1 LTDRPLT
8 ALREG
13 GEARAYGS
21 YRWVVL
27 GLATVLQVGVSMP
40 QQTPAAIGPILT
52 RELGL
57 SRSELGLLTSAIWG
71 GMLLGMLPSGVLA
84 DRFGERRV
92 IAVGATLLGLVLL
105 LAAQAPTFWWLFG
118 LLLLAAFGSSSASP
132 GGTKAIASWFPPHQ
146 RGLAMGV
153 RQMGVTA
160 AGVIASVLLP
170 PIAVAAHW
178 EAAFRTVAAIVLG
191 VTVVFALVYRESAP
205 HPTLP
210 RQAGGGVFRDLLRNR
225 TFVFGTAYAWV
236 FMGALGSAVTY
247 LGVAMHQEVGVSAIV
262 AGYLLAVLQ
271 VGGIAGR
278 IGWGLL
284 SDRLHRRGPAMLACG
299 VMTLA
304 VCALMAFVR
313 GPVALPLVALLAFL
327 LGLAAM
333 GWNALYLTLVSDQV
347 PIRSAATAIGAGLTI
362 SFSGMFIATPIF
374 GLIADR
380 SGSYEL
386 SWLALAAWA
395 VVGTLLGLGIR
406 ERTSFPRA

>member
-1 LTDRPLT
+1 M
-8 ALREG
+8 
-13 GEARAYGS
+13 

-71 GMLLGMLPSGVLA
+71 GMLLGMLPSGMLA

-105 LAAQAPTFWWLFG
+105 LAAQSPGFAWLFG

-132 GGTKAIASWFPPHQ
+132 GGTKAIASWFPPYQ
-146 RGLAMGV
+146 RGLAMGI

-160 AGVIASVLLP
+160 AGVLASVLLP

-178 EAAFRTVAAIVLG
+178 QAAFRTVAGIVLATTAG
-191 VTVVFALVYRESAP
+191 FALLYREAAP
-205 HPTLP
+205 HPSAP
-210 RQAGGGVFRDLLRNR
+210 RVAERGVGALFRNR

-278 IGWGLL
+278 IGWGLM
-284 SDRLHRRGPAMLACG
+284 SDRLGRRAPAMLACG
-299 VMTLA
+299 VLTLA
-304 VCALMAFVR
+304 ICALMAFVR
-313 GPVALPLVALLAFL
+313 GAVPLPLVAVLAFL

-347 PIRSAATAIGAGLTI
+347 PVQSAATAIGAGLTI

-386 SWLALAAWA
+386 SWLALAVWA
-395 VVGTLLGLGIR
+395 LMGTLLGLGIR
-406 ERTSFPRA
+406 ERRRA

>member
-1 LTDRPLT
+1 LT
-8 ALREG
+8 AVPGEREPAA
-13 GEARAYGS
+13 ARPAS
-21 YRWVVL
+21 AYRWVVL
-27 GLATVLQVGVSMP
+27 GLATMLQIGVSMP
-40 QQTPAAIGPILT
+40 QQTPAAIGPVLT

-71 GMLLGMLPSGVLA
+71 GMLLGMLPSGMLA
-84 DRFGERRV
+84 DRLGERRV

-105 LAAQAPTFWWLFG
+105 VAAQAPAFAWLFG

-146 RGLAMGV
+146 RGLAMGI

-178 EAAFRTVAAIVLG
+178 QAAFRTVAVIVL
-191 VTVVFALVYRESAP
+191 VATAVFALLYRESAL
-205 HPTLP
+205 PTLP
-210 RQAGGGVFRDLLRNR
+210 PRAGGGGIGALFRNR

-271 VGGIAGR
+271 IGGIAGR
-278 IGWGLL
+278 VGWGLL
-284 SDRLHRRGPAMLACG
+284 SDRLGRRAPAMLACG
-299 VMTLA
+299 VMTL
-304 VCALMAFVR
+304 VICSVMAFVR
-313 GPVALPLVALLAFL
+313 GAVPLALVALLAFL

-347 PIRSAATAIGAGLTI
+347 PVRSAATAIGAGLTI

-380 SGSYEL
+380 SGSYEI

-395 VVGTLLGLGIR
+395 LLGTLLGLGMR
-406 ERTSFPRA
+406 ERRHA

>member
-1 LTDRPLT
+1 LTDRPL
-8 ALREG
+8 AAVPGERE
-13 GEARAYGS
+13 AAAPRRPSA

-27 GLATVLQVGVSMP
+27 GLATILQVGVSMP

-71 GMLLGMLPSGVLA
+71 GMLLGMLPSGMLA
-84 DRFGERRV
+84 DRLGERRV

-105 LAAQAPTFWWLFG
+105 LAAQAPAFGWLFG

-146 RGLAMGV
+146 RGLAMGI

-178 EAAFRTVAAIVLG
+178 QAAFRTVAVIVLC
-191 VTVVFALVYRESAP
+191 VTVGFALLYRETAP
-205 HPTLP
+205 QPTLTP
-210 RQAGGGVFRDLLRNR
+210 NVGGGVKALFRNR

-271 VGGIAGR
+271 IGGIAGR

-284 SDRLHRRGPAMLACG
+284 SDRLGRRAPAMIACG

-304 VCALMAFVR
+304 ICSVMAFVQ
-313 GPVALPLVALLAFL
+313 GAVPLALVAVLAFL

-347 PIRSAATAIGAGLTI
+347 PVRSAATAIGAGLTI

-386 SWLALAAWA
+386 SWLALAGWA
-395 VVGTLLGLGIR
+395 LLGTLLGLGMR
-406 ERTSFPRA
+406 ERRHA

>member
-1 LTDRPLT
+1 
-8 ALREG
+8 
-13 GEARAYGS
+13 
-21 YRWVVL
+21 VVL
-27 GLATVLQVGVSMP
+27 GLATVLQIGVSMP

-57 SRSELGLLTSAIWG
+57 SRTELGLLTSAIWG
-71 GMLLGMLPSGVLA
+71 GMLLGMLPSGMLA

-105 LAAQAPTFWWLFG
+105 VAAQASALAWLFG

-132 GGTKAIASWFPPHQ
+132 GGTKAIASWFPPYQ
-146 RGLAMGV
+146 RGLAMGI

-178 EAAFRTVAAIVLG
+178 PAAFRTVAAIVLG
-191 VTVVFALVYRESAP
+191 VTLIFALVYREAAP
-205 HPTLP
+205 RPTHTP
-210 RQAGGGVFRDLLRNR
+210 RAGGGAFWLLFRNR

-284 SDRLHRRGPAMLACG
+284 SDRVGRRAPAMLACG
-299 VMTLA
+299 LLTLA
-304 VCALMAFVR
+304 VCAVMAFVR
-313 GPVALPLVALLAFL
+313 GSVPLALVGLLAFL

-347 PIRSAATAIGAGLTI
+347 PVHSAATAIGAGLTI

-380 SGSYEL
+380 SGGYEL

-395 VVGTLLGLGIR
+395 LLGTLLGIGIR
-406 ERTSFPRA
+406 ER